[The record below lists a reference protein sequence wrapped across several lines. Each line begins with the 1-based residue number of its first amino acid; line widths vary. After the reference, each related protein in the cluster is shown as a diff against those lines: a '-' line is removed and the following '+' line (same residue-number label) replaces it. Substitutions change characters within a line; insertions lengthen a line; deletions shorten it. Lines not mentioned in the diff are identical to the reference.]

1 MSVSTI
7 RIEQLSINTIRTLSM
22 DAVQAAN
29 SGHPGTPMAL
39 APVAYALWQNV
50 LRYDPDAPSWPGR
63 DRFVL
68 SNGHASMLLY
78 SLLHLAG
85 VKQLGP
91 DGRPTGEPAVPLEQ
105 IKQFRQLHS
114 RCPGHPEA
122 LDTSGVETTTGPL
135 GQGCGNSVGM
145 AIAQRWLAAH
155 FDRPGFTLFDY
166 RIFTFCSDGDLMEG
180 VANEA
185 ASIAGHLKLSNLCW
199 VYDDNHITIEGNTS
213 LAFNEDVGTRFT
225 GLGWHVV
232 KVPDANDLDAIGRAY
247 EEFVRTDDRP
257 TLVIVRSHIGWGSPN
272 RQDTAKAHGEAL
284 GEEEVRL
291 TKKVYGWPEDAKFL
305 VPEEVRE
312 HFQAGIAAR
321 GRELHDKWQSQF
333 NDYAKKFPELAEE
346 WQRMDR
352 RELPT
357 GWDAEIPTFPA
368 DAKGMATRISS
379 GKVLNAI
386 AKRVPWLIG
395 GAGDLAPSTMTHLT
409 FEGSKDFEPGSYSG
423 RNFHFGIREHGMAAA
438 LNGMALS
445 KVRPFGAT
453 FFVFFDYLKPS
464 FRLSAIGHLPVIY
477 IFTHD
482 SIGLGEDGPT
492 HQPIEHL
499 AAARAIPNVVIMRPG
514 DANEVSEA
522 WRAIMQIKD
531 RPVALVLTRQNL
543 PTLDR
548 TKYAAAS
555 GVARGAYVL
564 ADAPGGKPSV
574 ILMASGSEVQLC
586 VEAHERLA
594 KDGIAARVVS
604 MPSWEF
610 FEAQDAAYRNSVLPP
625 TLTARVA
632 VEAASGFGWERWI
645 GPAGRFVGMKTF
657 GASAPGGVVMKH
669 FGLTAD
675 HVVAEAKAAL
685 AGK

>member
-7 RIEQLSINTIRTLSM
+7 SIEQLSINTIRTLSM

-50 LRYDPDAPSWPGR
+50 LRYDPDAPNWPGR
-63 DRFVL
+63 DRFAL

-85 VKQLGP
+85 VKQMGP
-91 DGRPTGEPAVPLEQ
+91 DGRPTGELAVPLDQ

-155 FDRPGFTLFDY
+155 FNRPGFPLFDY
-166 RIFTFCSDGDLMEG
+166 HIFTFCSDGDLMEG

-213 LAFNEDVGTRFT
+213 LAFDEDVGTRFT

-247 EEFVRTDDRP
+247 EEFLHTDDRP

-291 TKKVYGWPEDAKFL
+291 TKKAYGWSEDAKFL
-305 VPEEVRE
+305 VPDEVRE
-312 HFQAGIAAR
+312 HFQAGVAAR

-352 RELPT
+352 RELPA

-386 AKRVPWLIG
+386 AKHVPWLIG
-395 GAGDLAPSTMTHLT
+395 GAGDLAPSTMTLLT

-477 IFTHD
+477 VFTHD

-514 DANEVSEA
+514 DASEVVEA

-548 TKYAAAS
+548 TKYGAAS

-564 ADAPGGKPSV
+564 ADAPGGKPTV
-574 ILMASGSEVQLC
+574 ILIASGSEVQLC
-586 VEAHERLA
+586 IEAHEQLA
-594 KDGIAARVVS
+594 KDGIASRVVS

-610 FEAQDAAYRNSVLPP
+610 FEAQDASYRNSVLPP
-625 TLTARVA
+625 AVTARVA

-645 GPAGRFVGMKTF
+645 GPAGRFVGMKSF
-657 GASAPGGVVMKH
+657 GASAPGSVVMKH

-685 AGK
+685 V

>member
-91 DGRPTGEPAVPLEQ
+91 DGRPTGELAVPLDQ